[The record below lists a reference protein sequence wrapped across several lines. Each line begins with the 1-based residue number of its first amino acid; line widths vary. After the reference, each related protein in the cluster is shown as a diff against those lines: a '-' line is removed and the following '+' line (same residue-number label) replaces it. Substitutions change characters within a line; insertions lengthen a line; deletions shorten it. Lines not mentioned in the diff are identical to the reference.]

1 MRTRDESKEAAIRQK
16 ALEMIVKHGFDGFS
30 MQKLARAASVSPAT
44 IYIYFKDREDLL
56 LQLCQEV
63 SQKMMDATLKDFD
76 PAMSFSE
83 GLKLQWINR
92 ARYCMEN
99 QIEMLFLEQIRNS
112 PLYEKSMALINERF
126 KTVMGEFVHRAIE
139 KKELVEVPIEVYW
152 SIAFAPLYM
161 LVKFHNSGTS
171 IGGRQF
177 RFSEEIMTQTLAIV
191 LKGLKP

>member
-1 MRTRDESKEAAIRQK
+1 MNERSFIFEVNMRTRDENKEAAIRQK

-92 ARYCMEN
+92 ARYCME
-99 QIEMLFLEQIRNS
+99 IRRFM
-112 PLYEKSMALINERF
+112 KSRWL
-126 KTVMGEFVHRAIE
+126 
-139 KKELVEVPIEVYW
+139 
-152 SIAFAPLYM
+152 
-161 LVKFHNSGTS
+161 
-171 IGGRQF
+171 
-177 RFSEEIMTQTLAIV
+177 
-191 LKGLKP
+191 